1 MRLLKILLILAFPVV
16 LIMGCQKMDSVQ
28 DENLTLKSAVTG
40 NGAPSGTHYNLN
52 IIGVPKGK
60 TADMTNNNGGR
71 IFVSLGKSNDG
82 VTTKIMLTPAP
93 AGESFKV
100 LDANGT
106 DGTAAFQLPADV
118 SATYNVWARALG
130 TPGGHVVMTTCAEG
144 YVLDGIEYAVTLSCG
159 NPLELTRTTGKGG
172 TKFTDVSDHLLF
184 VTLTEDVVVDGVVV
198 VTAGTYPLFSEE
210 LYGYFWDYDNYGLK
224 LLQLRFYPKP
234 IS

>member
-1 MRLLKILLILAFPVV
+1 MKYLRFLLVLALPMFF
-16 LIMGCQKMDSVQ
+16 IMGCSKMDPVQ
-28 DENLTLKSAVTG
+28 DENPTLKSAITG
-40 NGAPSGTHYNLN
+40 NGAPSGAHYNLN

-60 TADMTNNNGGR
+60 TAEMTDNNGGR

-82 VTTKIMLTPAP
+82 VSSKILLTPAP

-106 DGTAAFQLPADV
+106 DGSAAFQLPADV
-118 SATYNVWARALG
+118 TATYNVWGRALG

-144 YVLDGIEYAVTLSCG
+144 YVLDGEEYAVVLSCG

-172 TKFTDVSDHLLF
+172 TKFIDVSDHLLY
-184 VTLTEDVVVDGVVV
+184 VTLTAPVLADDGVTTLVPI
-198 VTAGTYPLFSEE
+198 GTYPLFSEV

-224 LLQLRFYPKP
+224 LLQLRFYPV
-234 IS
+234 